1 MRLTAPSLKQI
12 LTKSPNDIVLL
23 SYHRTPFTRA
33 YKGGLSNAYP
43 EQLLAAVLRATLHH
57 NPSLS
62 PSQIQDIS
70 IGTVLTPLGGSKV
83 ARMAAAHV
91 GFPVSTSVHTVNRA
105 CASSVQSLTS
115 IADSIAVGRI
125 DVGIAGGMESMT
137 RNYGSKAIPTEL
149 WPDLKSSEIKE
160 ARDCISSM
168 GITSENVARRY
179 GVGRREQDEF
189 AVRSHRRAAQAQ
201 KKGLGKREIVAV
213 EVEDVDDRGTM
224 TVVDKDHGIRPNSSV
239 KALAEL
245 PPAFDEE
252 GTTTAGN
259 SSLMSDGASAI
270 LLARRSTAMELG
282 LRPTARFVASSVVGV
297 PPDEMGVGPAYA
309 VPRLLQQTGLQMKDV
324 AVWEINEAFASQAV
338 YCIRELGLE
347 KALEEGKVN
356 PRGGSIALGH
366 PLGATGARLVG
377 GLVGELEE
385 GEIGVAT
392 LCVGTGMG
400 MAACVVKE

>member
-1 MRLTAPSLKQI
+1 
-12 LTKSPNDIVLL
+12 
-23 SYHRTPFTRA
+23 
-33 YKGGLSNAYP
+33 
-43 EQLLAAVLRATLHH
+43 
-57 NPSLS
+57 
-62 PSQIQDIS
+62 
-70 IGTVLTPLGGSKV
+70 
-83 ARMAAAHV
+83 
-91 GFPVSTSVHTVNRA
+91 
-105 CASSVQSLTS
+105 
-115 IADSIAVGRI
+115 
-125 DVGIAGGMESMT
+125 MT